1 MNRSQTT
8 SGAQAS
14 VAPVARQRSASQPTM
29 REMWQQLA
37 TAHHLPDLFLVV
49 ILSAVL
55 SMLFYTNLVW
65 VRQYDTSLFTI
76 RWPRFQ
82 AD

>member
-1 MNRSQTT
+1 
-8 SGAQAS
+8 
-14 VAPVARQRSASQPTM
+14 M
-29 REMWQQLA
+29 REMWHELA

-65 VRQYDTSLFTI
+65 VRKHTLTSF
-76 RWPRFQ
+76 
-82 AD
+82 

>member
-1 MNRSQTT
+1 
-8 SGAQAS
+8 
-14 VAPVARQRSASQPTM
+14 M
-29 REMWQQLA
+29 REMWQELA

-65 VRQYDTSLFTI
+65 VRNHTPFSLSKDPSFRHRLI
-76 RWPRFQ
+76 
-82 AD
+82 